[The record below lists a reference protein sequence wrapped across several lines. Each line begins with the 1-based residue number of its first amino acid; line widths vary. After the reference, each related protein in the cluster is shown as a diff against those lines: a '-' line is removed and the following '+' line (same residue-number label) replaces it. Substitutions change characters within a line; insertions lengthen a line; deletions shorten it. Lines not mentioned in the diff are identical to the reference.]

1 MTNTNQVEI
10 DFGPLSGLMSD
21 DAVSKIMVNSPDQ
34 VYIEQEGKLHRVDV
48 SFKNNDHIIEFIN
61 KLLASINANVQISP
75 DRPHAS
81 ARFSDGSRL
90 QAFVPPIAVSGPS
103 LTISKSLP
111 DLLWTLEHLLTF
123 GSLSQDMA
131 DFLQTCVQARLN
143 IIIAGGVNSGKAT
156 LFNVI
161 ASTIPVEERIVT
173 VEEEAEFRLRHKHV
187 VTLESRPANQEGQ
200 GEISVQDLLR
210 LVPRAR
216 PDRVL
221 IGELRG
227 PEVLEALRL
236 MDLGYEG
243 MMTLMFAD
251 NPQEALERLE
261 MMVKLNDP
269 NLPASY
275 LRALIGSAVNLV
287 VQINQLEDGKRKIT
301 RITEVASLRGG
312 DYDLRDVFVFQRE
325 GFEQG
330 KVIGHFESHPV
341 SVSLMRRMEARD
353 ITLPPSLV
361 VATGEEYIK
370 PEFGLPAEQKVT
382 SA

>member
-1 MTNTNQVEI
+1 
-10 DFGPLSGLMSD
+10 
-21 DAVSKIMVNSPDQ
+21 
-34 VYIEQEGKLHRVDV
+34 
-48 SFKNNDHIIEFIN
+48 
-61 KLLASINANVQISP
+61 
-75 DRPHAS
+75 
-81 ARFSDGSRL
+81 
-90 QAFVPPIAVSGPS
+90 
-103 LTISKSLP
+103 
-111 DLLWTLEHLLTF
+111 
-123 GSLSQDMA
+123 MA
-131 DFLQTCVQARLN
+131 DFLQSCVQARLN
-143 IIIAGGVNSGKAT
+143 ILIAGGVNSGKTT

-161 ASTIPVEERIVT
+161 ASTIPAEERIVT

-187 VTLESRPANQEGQ
+187 VTLEGRPANQEGQ

-210 LVPRAR
+210 MVPRAR
-216 PDRVL
+216 PDRIL

-227 PEVLEALRL
+227 SEVLEALRL

-287 VQINQLEDGKRKIT
+287 VQLNQLEDGRRKIT

-312 DYDLRDVFVFQRE
+312 DYDLRDVFVFQRG

-330 KVIGHFESHPV
+330 KVVGHFESHPV
-341 SVSLMRRMEARD
+341 SVSLMRRMEARH
-353 ITLPPSLV
+353 ITLPPSLL
-361 VATGEEYIK
+361 VATDEG
-370 PEFGLPAEQKVT
+370 QV
-382 SA
+382 